1 MKTLSYLLI
10 AAAFGAMFVLN
21 QHRTSPLGMILVE
34 WQTMLG
40 QPPSAPLGL
49 LGFGLLALSRRK
61 RTKRAVRSTPPQT
74 HSTSAS
80 PPSATVSHETYDP
93 DSDWLEQAREAAK
106 SIRWPSG
113 ARMSIDPSKPCPI
126 ELRLE
131 QAPPER
137 AKRAVSLLGNWL
149 ASVPLP
155 PRTRIVYQNCPEGGS
170 PRHHQVA
177 GALAESIHRG
187 QFKTLSD
194 LDAVDVMFHQPD
206 PRWSA
211 RQ

>member
-1 MKTLSYLLI
+1 
-10 AAAFGAMFVLN
+10 MFVLN
-21 QHRTSPLGMILVE
+21 QHRTSSLGMILVE

-40 QPPSAPLGL
+40 QPPSVLLGL
-49 LGFGLLALSRRK
+49 LGFGLLALSRRGRK
-61 RTKRAVRSTPPQT
+61 RNNRATPSTPPRT
-74 HSTSAS
+74 TSTPSTTAPAKIAS
-80 PPSATVSHETYDP
+80 ETNDP
-93 DSDWLEQAREAAK
+93 DADWLDQAREAAK

-155 PRTRIVYQNCPEGGS
+155 PRARIVYQNCPEGGS

-187 QFKTLSD
+187 QFKALSD

-206 PRWSA
+206 SRWSA
-211 RQ
+211 RR